1 MSPLFFFAQGIKQLF
16 ASTNRKTAERRLMIG
31 RKDLED
37 LEKSEQQIDQFIE
50 RRARQR
56 DAANKEEEFWLEQ
69 DRRHRERRRE
79 ANRKLWID
87 YYWSMHRVHL
97 GIAEGHARRRSQLLA
112 EGGYE
117 PGEAPGP
124 EAA

>member
-1 MSPLFFFAQGIKQLF
+1 
-16 ASTNRKTAERRLMIG
+16 MIG

-37 LEKSEQQIDQFIE
+37 LEKAEQQIDQFIE

-87 YYWSMHRVHL
+87 YYGSMHRVHL

-117 PGEAPGP
+117 PDEVPDPP